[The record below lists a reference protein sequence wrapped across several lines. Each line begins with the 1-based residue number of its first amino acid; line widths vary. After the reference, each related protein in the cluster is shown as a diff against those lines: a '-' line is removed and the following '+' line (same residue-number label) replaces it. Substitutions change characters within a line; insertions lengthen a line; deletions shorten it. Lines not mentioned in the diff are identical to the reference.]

1 MPSNTETAS
10 LLHEEIFQ
18 QPALW
23 PLTAAHAQKFTA
35 KNPSI
40 AAANPVVITGAGTSA
55 YASAAIAAAWPG
67 AVAIPTTDLLT
78 EASPFVCDGLLISL
92 ARSGDS
98 PESAAVVDR
107 VRRAFSQV
115 RQLAITCNAH
125 GHLAKTGGI
134 DLLLLDP
141 RTNDKSLAMTGSFS
155 NLVLAGL
162 CLLQP
167 ADLLRQVGTVS
178 ANCSAFLPIWDE
190 QARTVAQTVPSRVI
204 VLGSPPLFPA
214 AREAAL
220 KITELSNG
228 EIIATAETYLGLR
241 HGPMAALR
249 ADTLVLCFLSSDSA
263 RRRYE
268 DDLLRELRSKKLGRV
283 IAIASANSPDLFD
296 VHISTAAPHL
306 RDEHRT
312 PFELVFPQLLAYR
325 LSIACGLNPD
335 RPSPAGVISR
345 VVQGVTIYSDDE
357 V

>member
-1 MPSNTETAS
+1 MPSNTGTAS

-23 PLTAAHAQKFTA
+23 PLTAAHAHNFIT
-35 KNPSI
+35 KNPWI

-78 EASPFVCDGLLISL
+78 EAAPFVSDGLLVSL

-98 PESAAVVDR
+98 PESAAVVER
-107 VRRAFSQV
+107 VRRVFPQV
-115 RQLAITCNAH
+115 RHLAITCNAD
-125 GHLAKTGGI
+125 GYLAKTAG
-134 DLLLLDP
+134 LEVLLLDP

-162 CLLQP
+162 CLQQP
-167 ADLLRQVGTVS
+167 AALLSQIDAVS
-178 ANCSAFLPIWDE
+178 ANCSALLPIWDE
-190 QARTVAQTVPSRVI
+190 QARTVSQTVPSRV
-204 VLGSPPLFPA
+204 VALGSPPLFAA

-228 EIIATAETYLGLR
+228 EIIATTETFLGLR

-268 DDLLRELRSKKLGRV
+268 DDLLRELRSKTLGRIV
-283 IAIASANSPDLFD
+283 AIAGANSPDLFD
-296 VHISTAAPHL
+296 VHIFAAAPQL
-306 RDEHRT
+306 NDKQRT
-312 PFELVFPQLLAYR
+312 PFELVFPQLLAYH
-325 LSIACGLNPD
+325 LSIACKLNPD

-345 VVQGVTIYSDDE
+345 VVQGVTIYSDAE

>member
-1 MPSNTETAS
+1 MPLNTQTAS

-23 PLTAAHAQKFTA
+23 PLTAAHARDFAA
-35 KNPSI
+35 KNPWI

-78 EASPFVCDGLLISL
+78 EAAPFVSDGLLISL

-107 VRRAFSQV
+107 VRRACPQV
-115 RQLAITCNAH
+115 RQLAITCNAD
-125 GHLAKTGGI
+125 GHLAKAGGL
-134 DLLLLDP
+134 DVLLLDP

-167 ADLLRQVGTVS
+167 AALLSQIDAVS
-178 ANCSAFLPIWDE
+178 ATCSALLPTWDR
-190 QARTVAQTVPSRVI
+190 QARTVAQTVPSRVV

-249 ADTLVLCFLSSDSA
+249 ADTLVLCFLSSDA
-263 RRRYE
+263 TRRQYE

-296 VHISTAAPHL
+296 VHISVAAPQL
-306 RDEHRT
+306 NDEHRT
-312 PFELVFPQLLAYR
+312 PFEVVFPQLLAYR

-345 VVQGVTIYSDDE
+345 VVQGVTIYSDAE